1 MPVSVFCFTNIDD
14 FKHEEWPREMVCR
27 PVVGDYVRSQG
38 GQQLKVIQV
47 THLIAH
53 DQLTDPAPLLK
64 VELNHF

>member
-14 FKHEEWPREMVCR
+14 FKHEDWPAHMVCR
-27 PVVGDYVRSQG
+27 PMVGDYVRSAS

-47 THLIAH
+47 THQIAG
-53 DQLTDPAPLLK
+53 DQLNDPAPILK